1 MELEKLIK
9 DAGIELMKIDVT
21 QYIKDTFYMAKLRPH
36 EHGSFSFELSDSENH
51 ASAGNLINYY
61 GSGICSNGQI
71 SGLHIEFSHDF
82 TYKLEDTFK
91 VTECVY
97 FFKEIEDLISS
108 YL

>member
-61 GSGICSNGQI
+61 GSGICNNGQMT
-71 SGLHIEFSHDF
+71 S
-82 TYKLEDTFK
+82 
-91 VTECVY
+91 
-97 FFKEIEDLISS
+97 LISQKTH
-108 YL
+108 LK